1 MIELFNFIIWRI
13 WGSIILFDLS
23 LVDFSLYFKLKSKFH
38 RSEEIDKSEE
48 PMCNQKDDLTAIVDE
63 TNECV
68 HWVPSLNL
76 VVKLIEVEID
86 AEDLERW
93 IGEFKGRAKLKKHRC
108 NEHDHEDDDET
119 VVVHSDL
126 AV

>member
-1 MIELFNFIIWRI
+1 M
-13 WGSIILFDLS
+13 
-23 LVDFSLYFKLKSKFH
+23 
-38 RSEEIDKSEE
+38 
-48 PMCNQKDDLTAIVDE
+48 
-63 TNECV
+63 
-68 HWVPSLNL
+68 NL

-126 AV
+126 AVQEANQAIDDDEVDNGGHPTHAVSPEAVETWFSFFIDARFF